1 MSFMYGVAKRILP
14 VYLALVIPTLVQANE
29 VPANLLDFSA
39 WKVTLPVDDLKP
51 LGSPDEIKQ
60 PALETFVDARYL
72 FLTKDQKGVV
82 FRAHCGGATTKNSKY
97 PRCELRE
104 MTSDGRS
111 RAAWDTSADII
122 RTMIVKAA
130 IIKTPPVKKHVVC
143 AQIHDAGDD
152 LMMIRLEGKK
162 LFIERN
168 KIGDIML
175 DDDYQLGTPFT
186 VKIQAGKGAV
196 KVWYQDALKMDWEV
210 AAKGCYFKAGCYT
223 QSNTDKGDKPESYG
237 EVIIYQLDLLSSE
250 K

>member
-60 PALETFVDARYL
+60 PALETF
-72 FLTKDQKGVV
+72 
-82 FRAHCGGATTKNSKY
+82 